1 MKSLWGKLGVS
12 LGCILLIMVV
22 VSLISCGD
30 YSKNEVTVY
39 PASKTDKGL
48 LPLNQTKYKVFRGS
62 QVVIYWMPGFDFGS
76 AELVK
81 SIVRDRLNW
90 SGELIDGSG
99 RFMMVKGKFFQTFP
113 VDKDVHYVSRWKWWM
128 LQIEWMFK

>member
-48 LPLNQTKYKVFRGS
+48 LPLNPTKFKVFPES
-62 QVVIYWMPGFDFGS
+62 QVVIYWYPNSDFPG
-76 AELVK
+76 EKLVNCT
-81 SIVRDRLNW
+81 VLT
-90 SGELIDGSG
+90 
-99 RFMMVKGKFFQTFP
+99 V
-113 VDKDVHYVSRWKWWM
+113 
-128 LQIEWMFK
+128 